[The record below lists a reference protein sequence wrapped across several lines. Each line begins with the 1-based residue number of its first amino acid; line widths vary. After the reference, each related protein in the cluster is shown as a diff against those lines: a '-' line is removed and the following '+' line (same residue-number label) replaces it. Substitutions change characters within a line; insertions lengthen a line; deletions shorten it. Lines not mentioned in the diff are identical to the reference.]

1 MPHPERAC
9 DPALGSTDG
18 LVILQSLLAPAP
30 ALVG

>member
-18 LVILQSLLAPAP
+18 LVILQSLLTIETSKAS
-30 ALVG
+30 

>member
-18 LVILQSLLAPAP
+18 LLILQSLLTAETAK
-30 ALVG
+30 AS